1 MCQKQFFIYFAFIF
15 VLCALISY
23 FYRTGTNKQATAI
36 LYKIECPEKRTIKH
50 EIITGGVL
58 EIKNTMKLGSQLA
71 GIIKDIFV
79 KENQFVKNGAVLAII
94 ETSKDD
100 KDIRLAQQNLKK
112 AAEDFRYQEANFNR
126 QKQLFLAN
134 QLSKNNFEKIK
145 SDYEK
150 SRAERNVQ
158 KVTLEK
164 AKLEY
169 TYTQIKA
176 PDDGIVTAVNVS
188 RGTAV
193 VNDFQ
198 YVIFEIVHNINE
210 MIAIIDI
217 DESEIGYVKPGQ
229 RVKLTVNTFPDQ
241 AIYTTIK
248 DVSYTPKSPLGKNGS
263 EGVQFYKATIDIPN
277 KDMRLRPGMMVNA
290 KITVEKIKN
299 TLSISGLTFQI
310 NPETLKYIAHKLHMD
325 YNPLSSQQKKDF
337 KKAHQ
342 GEKTRYVWTVDE
354 KSFTQ
359 KIILI
364 GTTDNN
370 HWNII
375 DGINEHDKIV
385 NDVQEPNEMDKLY
398 KAWFKGAL

>member
-1 MCQKQFFIYFAFIF
+1 MYIKQFFIYFAFIT
-15 VLCALISY
+15 VLCALIFY
-23 FYRTGTNKQATAI
+23 FYRTITNKPVTI
-36 LYKIECPEKRTIKH
+36 TLYKIECPEKRTIKH
-50 EIITGGVL
+50 EIITGGIL

-79 KENQFVKNGAVLAII
+79 KENQFVKKGAVLAII
-94 ETSKDD
+94 ETGKGD

-112 AAEDFRYQEANFNR
+112 AEEDFRYQEANFNR
-126 QKQLFLAN
+126 QKQLFFAN

-158 KVTLEK
+158 IVTLEK
-164 AKLEY
+164 ARLEY

-176 PDDGIVTAVNVS
+176 PDDGIVTAVNIS

-210 MIAIIDI
+210 MIATIDI

-229 RVKLTVNTFPDQ
+229 RVKLTVNTFPDH
-241 AIYTTIK
+241 AIYANIK

-290 KITVEKIKN
+290 KITIEKIKDA
-299 TLSISGLTFQI
+299 LSISGLTFQI
-310 NPETLKYIAHKLHMD
+310 NPETLKYIAHKLHMA
-325 YNPLSSQQKKDF
+325 YNPLSSQQKKGF
-337 KKAHQ
+337 KEAHQ
-342 GEKTRYVWTVDE
+342 GKKARYVWTVNE
-354 KSFTQ
+354 KTFTQ
-359 KIILI
+359 KTILV

-370 HWNII
+370 YWHIV

-385 NDVQEPNEMDKLY
+385 NDVQEQNEMDKLY
-398 KAWFKGAL
+398 KVWFKGAL